1 MHVFYELSAMIRE
14 ETQMSRHF
22 QVRIATWMLVATGIP
37 FHLSAQTVS
46 QYVRSSSHEARIEVM
61 ASQQAPFKIPRTV
74 YGTFLENIGFSMY
87 GGLSAQ
93 LLDNPSL
100 ETYYASLE
108 LLERRFLKPPF
119 RKSTGMGLPLPWLPL
134 REKDGWR
141 YEPRWGN
148 APNSFACL
156 HLIGLDDRE
165 VGIRQAVHLPVLRE
179 RTYEGSFL
187 ASAAEGPVELEVS
200 FRKHDA
206 PDSVLATAHV
216 QVPSGDR
223 WTKLPF
229 RLTLAE
235 GSAAP
240 LEPVDFVLSLRGGH
254 RVSVDFIRL
263 FPADAIRGMDPDV
276 IRAAQLLNT
285 PLVRYGG
292 NFTSGYHWRNGVGPL
307 DERATNLNQAWGYP
321 EYNDIGTD
329 EIMAFCE
336 LIGAQAQLC
345 LNLGS
350 GTPQEARDW
359 VEYCQGAVTTPEGK
373 RRAAHGHPAPFPVA
387 AWEFGN
393 ELWGNF
399 QIGWQTPEG
408 NLRRYHE
415 YYAAVQDIVPQG
427 TMLIAT
433 GADPDVYE
441 KWNATLLSRH
451 PEAFQYLSTHF
462 VVNMG
467 EVVKPQADRDFVW
480 AAGLALPVGV
490 GRALELMRAQIDAN
504 AQTRGRVKLAF
515 TEYLFWASEGAAL
528 PRFDNLGGAING
540 AAWMNMLLSRADYVP
555 VADMTGIIDFA
566 GIQKK
571 RSKVFLPPQS
581 WAFSLYSSHAGDT
594 LVATRT
600 EVEHYDVHQGQ
611 RRIPEIPDV
620 PYLDV
625 LATRDSTRND
635 LVLFVVN
642 REWKNPIPAY
652 IEVKDFR
659 AGPEVIVHTLTGDS
673 ILSGNDEENPE
684 RVRPI
689 TSRLKLGGDSLRHT
703 FPPASVTVLI
713 FRPPHA

>member
-1 MHVFYELSAMIRE
+1 MK
-14 ETQMSRHF
+14 
-22 QVRIATWMLVATGIP
+22 RIARIGIASMICTAFCP
-37 FHLSAQTVS
+37 TLMPAQTVS
-46 QYVRSSSHEARIEVM
+46 QYVRSDAGEARIEVM
-61 ASQQAPFKIPRTV
+61 AGQTAAFKVPRTL

-108 LLERRFLKPPF
+108 TLEQKFLTPRFQ
-119 RKSTGMGLPLPWLPL
+119 KSTGMGLPLPWLPL

-141 YEPRWGN
+141 YEPRWGE
-148 APNSFACL
+148 AANSFAYL

-165 VGIRQAVHLPVLRE
+165 VGIRQTVNLPVHRVLS
-179 RTYEGSFL
+179 YDGSLF
-187 ASAAEGPVELEVS
+187 ATADQGPVELDVS
-200 FRKHDA
+200 LREHDT
-206 PDSVLATAHV
+206 PDKVLASARV
-216 QVPSGDR
+216 QVPGGGR
-223 WTKLPF
+223 WSKLPF
-229 RLTLAE
+229 RLTLSE
-235 GSAAP
+235 GAVAP
-240 LEPVDFVLSLRGGH
+240 LEQADFVVSLRGGH
-254 RVSVDFIRL
+254 RVSLDFIRL
-263 FPADAIRGMDPDV
+263 FPADAVRGMDPDV
-276 IRAAQLLNT
+276 IRAAKILNT

-292 NFTSGYHWRNGVGPL
+292 NFTSGYHWRDGVGPL
-307 DERATNLNQAWGYP
+307 DQRPTKLNQAWGYP

-336 LIGAQAQLC
+336 LIGARAQIC

-350 GTPQEARDW
+350 GTPQEARAW
-359 VEYCQGAVTTPEGK
+359 VEYCQGAATTPEGS
-373 RRAAHGHPAPFPVA
+373 RRAANGHPEPYPIA

-393 ELWGNF
+393 ELWGDF

-408 NLRRYHE
+408 NLRRYRE
-415 YYAAVQDIVPQG
+415 YHDAVRDIVPQD

-441 KWNATLLSRH
+441 KWNGTLLNAY
-451 PEAFQYLSTHF
+451 PEALQYLSTHF

-467 EVVKPQADRDFVW
+467 EVRKPDADRDFIW

-490 GRALELMRAQIDAN
+490 GRALEPMRAQIEAN
-504 AQTRGRVKLAF
+504 PKTRDRVKIAF
-515 TEYLFWASEGAAL
+515 TEYLFWSREGAEL

-571 RSKVFLPPQS
+571 RSKVFLAPQA
-581 WAFSLYSSHAGDT
+581 WAFSLYSNHAGDVA
-594 LVATRT
+594 VATRT
-600 EVEHYDVHQGQ
+600 AVAHYDIHQGQ

-625 LATRDSTRND
+625 LATRDSMRSD

-642 REWKNPIPAY
+642 REWKNAMPAT
-652 IEVKDFR
+652 VDLTDFE
-659 AGPEVIVHTLTGDS
+659 AAPEVMVHTLTGGS
-673 ILSGNDEENPE
+673 ILEKNDEENPE
-684 RVRPI
+684 RIRP
-689 TSRLKLGGDSLRHT
+689 TASKLRLSGDRLRHT
-703 FPPASVTVLI
+703 FPAASLTVLI
-713 FRPPHA
+713 FKPRQS